1 MNKHDNIRR
10 GLIAKIHIAKAQLGL
25 DETAY
30 RLLLNRHGADSASA
44 MRLDQLEAVL
54 QELQAKGWRPT
65 PSRKAGKRKQAS
77 GAEVKLIRALWLF
90 LHEIGEV
97 GNPTEA
103 ALAAYA
109 KRVGGIDDL
118 HWADESRRYR
128 IIETLK
134 KWAAR
139 ALPARLEARM
149 AYLDQ
154 ADMLPSPLRGE
165 GPGERVRALC
175 VMTTPTLRPD
185 TYDALHRAWEALK
198 EIEHGRT
205 VA

>member
-1 MNKHDNIRR
+1 MTATSPIRR
-10 GLIAKIHIAKAQLGL
+10 GLIAKIHIAKADLGL

-30 RLLLNRHGADSASA
+30 RLLLNRHGADSASV
-44 MRLDQLEAVL
+44 MRVDQLESVL
-54 QELQAKGWRPT
+54 QELQAKGWKPT
-65 PSRKAGKRKQAS
+65 PPRKAGKRKQAD
-77 GAEVKLIRALWLF
+77 GAEVKLIRALWLT

-97 GNPTEA
+97 NNPSET

-109 KRVGGIDDL
+109 KRIAGVDDL
-118 HWADESRRYR
+118 HWADPARRYR

-139 ALPARLEARM
+139 VLPAKLEERL
-149 AYLDQ
+149 AYLQTAGLVDPRNSV
-154 ADMLPSPLRGE
+154 AGLLNS
-165 GPGERVRALC
+165 VA
-175 VMTTPTLRPD
+175 PTLRPD

>member
-1 MNKHDNIRR
+1 MSATSPIRR
-10 GLIAKIHIAKAQLGL
+10 GMIAKIHIAKAQLGL

-30 RLLLNRHGADSASA
+30 RMLLNRHGADSASA

-54 QELQAKGWRPT
+54 RELQAKGWRPT
-65 PSRKAGKRKQAS
+65 PSRKAGKRQQAS
-77 GAEVKLIRALWLF
+77 GAEIKLIRALWLF

-109 KRVGGIDDL
+109 KRVAGIDDL

-149 AYLDQ
+149 AYLQEAGLVD
-154 ADMLPSPLRGE
+154 PRNTV
-165 GPGERVRALC
+165 PGLLLDVA
-175 VMTTPTLRPD
+175 PTLRPD
-185 TYDALHRAWEALK
+185 TYDALQRAWERLS